1 LAAPDQSANGT
12 PADQPFLSL
21 DDAADLKD
29 TVIPGHREAMNPE
42 SRDDLREI
50 PRCAVAHPRFALRRA
65 PE

>member
-12 PADQPFLSL
+12 PADQPFFPP

-29 TVIPGHREAMNPE
+29 TVIPGHREAMKPE

-50 PRCAVAHPRFALRRA
+50 R
-65 PE
+65 